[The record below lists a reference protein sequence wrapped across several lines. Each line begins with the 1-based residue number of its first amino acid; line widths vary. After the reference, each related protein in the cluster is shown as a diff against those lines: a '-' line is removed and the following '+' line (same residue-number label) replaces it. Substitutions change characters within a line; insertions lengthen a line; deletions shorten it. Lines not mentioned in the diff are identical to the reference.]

1 MSGVEGVYS
10 NVAAPSVRDPW
21 SNKWFDWDATA
32 AIAFPGFGGFGATD
46 FANRGSNRDTN
57 ADNFTYFNG
66 GGQVQLG
73 EVGDTILGDAL
84 RYDATEKDQDGTERR
99 VAVTNTRFHLAIGYG
114 MFQNQIIL
122 GLGARISYVNIGDPN
137 ASSKLVSFLGAGPQ
151 FGFVVKP
158 DDTPFRIGGTL
169 RTGVTAHKL
178 NIGSTDRDP
187 ETGAAVV
194 QKIYFVPKDVVQPWE
209 LEIGAAW
216 QLGPRPFNPHWINPK
231 YEDKALEADFA
242 ERRAARRR
250 ENLAELEAMPTSTPA
265 EIDSRNRRASELAT
279 AEVTTR
285 ASEDADLRD
294 AKRRKY
300 EERKARAL
308 NWPRERITLF
318 ASMLAVGKS
327 ADAIAIDGF
336 LERRLDYVGT
346 RVQYAPRFAV
356 ETEPVA
362 NLLRL
367 RAGMY
372 VEPSR
377 FQYGTHREHF
387 TFGGDL
393 RTFSWDFFGLV
404 ADTTLRLSGFFDL
417 SPRYANFGLG
427 LGAWH

>member
-1 MSGVEGVYS
+1 MYS

-57 ADNFTYFNG
+57 ADNFSYFNAG
-66 GGQVQLG
+66 GLVQFG
-73 EVGDTILGDAL
+73 EVGDTIVGDAL
-84 RYDATEKDQDGTERR
+84 RYDATEHDQDGTERR

-122 GLGARISYVNIGDPN
+122 GLGARISYVNIGDPS

-158 DDTPFRIGGTL
+158 DDTPFRVGGTL

-178 NIGSTDRDP
+178 NLGTTDRDP
-187 ETGAAVV
+187 ETGARVL

-209 LEIGAAW
+209 LELGVAW
-216 QLGPRPFNPHWINPK
+216 QLGPRPLNPHWINPK
-231 YEDKALEADFA
+231 YEDKALEADLEA
-242 ERRAARRR
+242 RRIARRR
-250 ENLAELEAMPTSTPA
+250 ESLAELEAMPMTTPE
-265 EIDSRNRRASELAT
+265 EIDARNRRASELAT
-279 AEVTTR
+279 AEVASR
-285 ASEDADLRD
+285 ASEELELRA
-294 AKRRKY
+294 AKRQKY
-300 EERKARAL
+300 EERHARAL

-318 ASMLAVGKS
+318 ASLLVIGRS
-327 ADAIAIDGF
+327 EDAIAIDGF
-336 LERRLDYVGT
+336 LERKLDYVGT
-346 RVQYAPRFAV
+346 RVQYGPRFAL

-367 RAGMY
+367 RTGVYA
-372 VEPSR
+372 EPSR
-377 FQYGTHREHF
+377 FQDGTTREHF

-393 RTFSWDFFGLV
+393 RTFSWDVFGLV
-404 ADTTLRLSGFFDL
+404 ADTTFRVSGFFDL
-417 SPRYANFGLG
+417 SPRYTNFGLG